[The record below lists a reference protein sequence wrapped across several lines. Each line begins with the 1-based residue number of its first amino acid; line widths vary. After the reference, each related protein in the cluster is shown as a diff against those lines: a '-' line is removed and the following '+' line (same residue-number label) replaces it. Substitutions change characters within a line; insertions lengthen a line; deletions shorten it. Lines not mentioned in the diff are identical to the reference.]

1 MAELAQSEVP
11 SNHYLKRKIHSLL
24 GVVPLG
30 IYIVEHILSLLFA
43 YAGPESYNAY
53 VAFMG
58 KIPGVVFIEATVI
71 WLPLAIHAIYG
82 VFISLEAQNNVGRY
96 SYVRN
101 WYFYLQRITG
111 FILFVFISFHLWTLR
126 IAKSLYGLEISYETV
141 ASQLAN
147 PLTAI
152 FYVVGVLSVA
162 FHLANGM
169 WLFCITWGI
178 TVGPRS
184 QRISQYI
191 WSVLFVLL
199 SVVGVG
205 AVFVFRA

>member
-1 MAELAQSEVP
+1 MADVAQSEVP
-11 SNHYLKRKIHSLL
+11 ANHYLKRKIHSLL

-58 KIPGVVFIEATVI
+58 KIPGVALVEATVI
-71 WLPLAIHAIYG
+71 WIPLAIHAVYG
-82 VFISLEAQNNVGRY
+82 IFIALEAQNNVGRY

-101 WYFYLQRITG
+101 WYFYLQRLTG
-111 FILFVFISFHLWTLR
+111 FILFVFISYHLWTLR
-126 IAKSLYGLEISYETV
+126 IAKSLFGLEISYQTV
-141 ASQLAN
+141 ANQLAS
-147 PLTAI
+147 PFVKA
-152 FYVVGVLSVA
+152 FYVLGVLSVA

-178 TVGPRS
+178 TVGPRA
-184 QRISQYI
+184 QRISQ
-191 WSVLFVLL
+191 WVWAVLFVILA
-199 SVVGVG
+199 VVGVG
-205 AVFVFRA
+205 GAFAFRA